1 MELADVLNIL
11 DKTDDGTA
19 DGTGA
24 VEGWAS
30 PWEGSCCA
38 AGRGPLATERN
49 DFVSIAAK
57 RADSRTRMLLLLML
71 CKPRLSWVGAGLMQ
85 PPMCNPELFLP

>member
-1 MELADVLNIL
+1 M
-11 DKTDDGTA
+11 
-19 DGTGA
+19 
-24 VEGWAS
+24 
-30 PWEGSCCA
+30 
-38 AGRGPLATERN
+38 ATERN